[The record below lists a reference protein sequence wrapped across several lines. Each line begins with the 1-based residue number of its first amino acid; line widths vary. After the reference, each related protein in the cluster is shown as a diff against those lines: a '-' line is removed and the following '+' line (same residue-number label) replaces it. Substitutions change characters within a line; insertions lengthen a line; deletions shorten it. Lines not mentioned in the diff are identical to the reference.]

1 MTRRLRIAIVS
12 AYFAPHIGGADN
24 QNRLIG
30 EALVRRG
37 HYVTILTRR
46 FDRRLPAREMLAGLD
61 IRRLRPSGRG
71 VLGKWLMNIGTAW
84 HLVCA
89 RPGYDLVFVTQISP
103 HALGPAL
110 ASCMRHLAIVLRPI
124 EHGEL
129 AGDISD
135 LTLVHV
141 PVAIRGLLRGVLD
154 GARRWAYR
162 RARRVIVTSSALA
175 REAQAFGFPPVALVP
190 IPNAIDTKRFR
201 PPAAEERD
209 ALRRALGLPADAGV
223 VVWVGRLVHKK
234 GLETLVEAWAAV
246 VRARPRARL
255 LIVGAGAGAGH
266 PHDAEEALRAAISEY
281 GLQAS
286 VVLTGAV
293 PDVERYLRASDLFV
307 FTSEEEGF
315 GVALVEAMAC
325 GLPVVTS
332 RIEGAAADFV
342 DDGQE
347 GLKFTVGD
355 ARQLRECMVTLL
367 ADATTRRRMGA
378 AGRARVEEALDVQ
391 PVAAAYERLFAAV
404 TGDTA
409 REVRADGRNA
419 TRANA

>member
-1 MTRRLRIAIVS
+1 MDERRAGAMPHRLHIAVVS
-12 AYFAPHIGGADN
+12 NYFAPHMGGAEN

-37 HYVTILTRR
+37 HHVTVLTRR
-46 FDRRLPAREMLAGLD
+46 FDPRLPAREILAGLD
-61 IRRLRPSGRG
+61 VRRLRPSGRG
-71 VLGKWLMNIGTAW
+71 VLAKWLMNLATAW
-84 HLVCA
+84 HLVWA
-89 RPGYDLVFVTQISP
+89 RPGFDVALVTQMSP

-110 ASCMRHLAIVLRPI
+110 ASRVRRLVIVLRPI

-129 AGDISD
+129 SGDISD
-135 LTLVHV
+135 RTLACV
-141 PVAIRGLLRGVLD
+141 PAALGGLLRGALD

-162 RARRVIVTSSALA
+162 RATRVIVISSALA

-190 IPNAIDTKRFR
+190 VPNAIDTGRFR
-201 PPAAEERD
+201 PPVAQEQD
-209 ALRRALGLPADAGV
+209 ALRRALGLPADAEV
-223 VVWVGRLVHKK
+223 VVWVGRLVRKK
-234 GLETLVEAWAAV
+234 GLETLIEAWAAV
-246 VRARPRARL
+246 VRTWTRARL
-255 LIVGAGAGAGH
+255 LIVGSGAGSGH
-266 PHDAEEALRAAISEY
+266 PDDAEGALRAAIAEHD
-281 GLQAS
+281 LQGS

-332 RIEGAAADFV
+332 RIEGAPADLV

-355 ARQLRECMVTLL
+355 ACQLQVCIATLL
-367 ADATTRRRMGA
+367 ADMATRQRMGA
-378 AGRARVEEALDVQ
+378 AGRARVEKTLNVEHVT
-391 PVAAAYERLFAAV
+391 AAYERLFEV
-404 TGDTA
+404 VVGD
-409 REVRADGRNA
+409 
-419 TRANA
+419 ANADRR